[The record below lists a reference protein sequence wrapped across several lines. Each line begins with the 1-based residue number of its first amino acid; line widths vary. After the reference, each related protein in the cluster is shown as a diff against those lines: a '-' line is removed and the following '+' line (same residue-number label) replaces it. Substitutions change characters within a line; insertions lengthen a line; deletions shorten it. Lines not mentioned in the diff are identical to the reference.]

1 MRAAQHGA
9 ERRARKEQRT
19 DEEQERAQDR
29 RSRDADRDPDG
40 AAEHLPEVA
49 ALIAAEGDHEP
60 EGEDDE
66 TGAEGAHVD
75 ERAARD
81 HEGAERDEEHRQ
93 HP

>member
-9 ERRARKEQRT
+9 ERRAGEEQRA
-19 DEEQERAQDR
+19 DEEQEHTEDGRPG
-29 RSRDADRDPDG
+29 DADRDPDG
-40 AAEHLPEVA
+40 AAEHLAEVA
-49 ALIAAEGDHEP
+49 ALIAAESDHEP
-60 EGEDDE
+60 EREDDE
-66 TGAEGAHVD
+66 AGAEGADVD